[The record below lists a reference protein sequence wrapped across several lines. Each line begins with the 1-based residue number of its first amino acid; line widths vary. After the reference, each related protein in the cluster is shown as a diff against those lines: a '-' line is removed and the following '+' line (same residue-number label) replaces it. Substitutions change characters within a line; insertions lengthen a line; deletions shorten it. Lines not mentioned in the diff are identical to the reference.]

1 MEQILKG
8 FYKIKVTDDLD
19 IYDKH
24 TQVKIIKPNQDAVSV
39 IEEFVTQAT
48 YKIDRTTLS
57 DNNFQKIRTHFKCD
71 SLQGIRDRHVD
82 FKRVFKMYFEIIYR
96 DKTDGKYKVF
106 PMSYRNDLNRYYD
119 KNLEGLDF
127 IGNVDMYPIRF
138 ADDAIEDAVAIVLI
152 PVKEK
157 KNRHGILKKIKILDF
172 KNL

>member
-57 DNNFQKIRTHFKCD
+57 DNNFQKLEHISNVIVCKALEIDMSILKEYLKCI
-71 SLQGIRDRHVD
+71 SRL
-82 FKRVFKMYFEIIYR
+82 
-96 DKTDGKYKVF
+96 
-106 PMSYRNDLNRYYD
+106 
-119 KNLEGLDF
+119 F
-127 IGNVDMYPIRF
+127 IGIKLMENIKF
-138 ADDAIEDAVAIVLI
+138 SQCHIEMI
-152 PVKEK
+152 
-157 KNRHGILKKIKILDF
+157 
-172 KNL
+172 

>member
-1 MEQILKG
+1 
-8 FYKIKVTDDLD
+8 
-19 IYDKH
+19 
-24 TQVKIIKPNQDAVSV
+24 
-39 IEEFVTQAT
+39 
-48 YKIDRTTLS
+48 
-57 DNNFQKIRTHFKCD
+57 
-71 SLQGIRDRHVD
+71 
-82 FKRVFKMYFEIIYR
+82 
-96 DKTDGKYKVF
+96 
-106 PMSYRNDLNRYYD
+106 MSYRNDLNRYYD